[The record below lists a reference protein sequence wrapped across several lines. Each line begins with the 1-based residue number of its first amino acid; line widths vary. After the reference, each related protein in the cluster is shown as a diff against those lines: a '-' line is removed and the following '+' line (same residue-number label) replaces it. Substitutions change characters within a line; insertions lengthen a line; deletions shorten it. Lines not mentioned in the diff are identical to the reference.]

1 MLLAP
6 GTVIAG
12 RYRLERPL
20 ASGGMGS
27 VWVGR
32 HVTLQTDVAIKFIS
46 TESTASQAAR
56 ARFEREARSAAHLR
70 HPNVVAVQDYG
81 IENETPYLVM
91 ELLRGESLEERIHS
105 HGRLSLAA
113 LAQIVQQ
120 MSRGLRK
127 AHEAGIVHRDLK
139 PGNVFLARDDD
150 DEVEVVKILD
160 FGIAKET
167 DMSLG
172 EATKTSELMGSPHY
186 MSPEQ
191 LRSSKKTDVRSDLWS
206 VGVVLYRALTGK
218 IPFPGDTLAE
228 VMVQVFSARLPPAT
242 SIVPEL
248 PPAIDAFFQRALA
261 RNPDDRFQSIRELA
275 EAFQSV
281 ASGRG
286 MPAAPAPPSPPEGAR
301 GSLPSVNA
309 LGTPLPV
316 APPMGGVPPAP
327 SSSPGL
333 SAPQFTSPAPASSR
347 GFGGLT
353 QPEAALRSPHPPGV
367 PAAPNS
373 SRSPSA
379 PQFAPA
385 APTSSPGLSA
395 PPISS
400 PGLSAPQTLASTTTP
415 PVPVVGPDAPPPLV
429 PGGPTAPPVS
439 MPTFPEAATPQPP
452 ADASAAPLGAP
463 FQEPP
468 AAAPF
473 PAPPGAAAP
482 EREPPNPLDPRASR
496 RTRQVQAAV
505 IGVLVVGLLVAI
517 VLIASRRSP
526 DPEAAASPPE
536 ATSPDSAGAATAAG
550 TALTPDE
557 MAAAVPDETPIEI
570 LADEAAAA
578 PSATQAPRPSG
589 WKPIPKGHG
598 RLLIRAKGGICKVT
612 VNGVYYGVTPV
623 DAIVETGKQRIFCR
637 MPTGSTRSKELRAPE
652 FKVTKVEFEVKQ

>member
-12 RYRLERPL
+12 RYRMERPL

-46 TESTASQAAR
+46 NESAASQAAR

-81 IENETPYLVM
+81 IEDETPYLVM
-91 ELLRGESLEERIHS
+91 ELLRGESLEERILAR
-105 HGRLSLAA
+105 GRLSLEA
-113 LAQIVQQ
+113 LAPIVQQ

-127 AHEAGIVHRDLK
+127 AHEAGVVHRDLK

-228 VMVQVFSARLPPAT
+228 VMVQVFSARVPPAT
-242 SIVPEL
+242 TLVPEL

-261 RNPDDRFQSIRELA
+261 RNPDDRFQSMRELA

-286 MPAAPAPPSPPEGAR
+286 MPAAPAAPSPADAPR
-301 GSLPSVNA
+301 GSLPSLSAVA
-309 LGTPLPV
+309 TPLPV
-316 APPMGGVPPAP
+316 APPMGGVPAAP
-327 SSSPGL
+327 SSSPGML
-333 SAPQFTSPAPASSR
+333 APPFVPPAPPSSR
-347 GFGGLT
+347 
-353 QPEAALRSPHPPGV
+353 
-367 PAAPNS
+367 
-373 SRSPSA
+373 
-379 PQFAPA
+379 
-385 APTSSPGLSA
+385 
-395 PPISS
+395 
-400 PGLSAPQTLASTTTP
+400 GLSAPQAFGPTTTP
-415 PVPVVGPDAPPPLV
+415 PAVAPPLTPPVSTVGPDAPPPLV

-439 MPTFPEAATPQPP
+439 VPTFPP

-463 FQEPP
+463 SPQPP
-468 AAAPF
+468 AATPF
-473 PAPPGAAAP
+473 PAPPGVAAP
-482 EREPPNPLDPRASR
+482 EHEAPDPLDPRASR

-505 IGVLVVGLLVAI
+505 IGVIGVGLLLAI

-526 DPEAAASPPE
+526 DPDVATTPPE
-536 ATSPDSAGAATAAG
+536 TTSSDSMGVATAAG

-570 LADEAAAA
+570 LADEAIPA
-578 PSATQAPRPSG
+578 PSATQTSRPAG
-589 WKPIPKGHG
+589 WTWKPIPKGHG
-598 RLLIRAKGGICKVT
+598 RLLIRAKGGACKVT
-612 VNGVYYGVTPV
+612 VNGVYYGVTPIDV
-623 DAIVETGKQRIFCR
+623 VVEAGKQRVFCR

>member
-12 RYRLERPL
+12 RYRMERPL

-46 TESTASQAAR
+46 NDSAASQAAR

-81 IENETPYLVM
+81 IEDETPYLVM
-91 ELLRGESLEERIHS
+91 ELLRGESLEERLLAR
-105 HGRLSLAA
+105 GRLSLEA
-113 LAQIVQQ
+113 LTPIVQQ

-127 AHEAGIVHRDLK
+127 AHEAGVVHRDLK

-228 VMVQVFSARLPPAT
+228 VMVQVFSARLSPAST
-242 SIVPEL
+242 LVPEL
-248 PPAIDAFFQRALA
+248 PPAIDTFFQRALA
-261 RNPDDRFQSIRELA
+261 RNPDDRFQSMRELA

-286 MPAAPAPPSPPEGAR
+286 MPAAPSPPDAPR
-301 GSLPSVNA
+301 GSLPSLSAVA
-309 LGTPLPV
+309 TPLPV
-316 APPMGGVPPAP
+316 APPMGGVPAAP
-327 SSSPGL
+327 PSSPGL
-333 SAPQFTSPAPASSR
+333 SSL
-347 GFGGLT
+347 GGGLA
-353 QPEAALRSPHPPGV
+353 QPEAALRPPHPPGV
-367 PAAPNS
+367 PAAP
-373 SRSPSA
+373 P
-379 PQFAPA
+379 
-385 APTSSPGLSA
+385 SSPGLPA
-395 PPISS
+395 PPFVAPAPPSS
-400 PGLSAPQTLASTTTP
+400 RGLSAPQAFGPTTTPAVAPPVTP
-415 PVPVVGPDAPPPLV
+415 PVPTVGPDAPLPLV

-439 MPTFPEAATPQPP
+439 LSTFT
-452 ADASAAPLGAP
+452 DASAAPLSAP
-463 FQEPP
+463 SPQPP
-468 AAAPF
+468 TATPF
-473 PAPPGAAAP
+473 PAPPGVSAP
-482 EREPPNPLDPRASR
+482 EREAPDPLDPRASR

-505 IGVLVVGLLVAI
+505 IGVLVVGLLLAI

-526 DPEAAASPPE
+526 DPEVATTPPE
-536 ATSPDSAGAATAAG
+536 TTSSNSMGAATAAG
-550 TALTPDE
+550 AALTPDE

-570 LADEAAAA
+570 LADEAIPA

-589 WKPIPKGHG
+589 WTWKPIPKGHG
-598 RLLIRAKGGICKVT
+598 RLLIRAKGGACKVT
-612 VNGVYYGVTPV
+612 VNGVYYGVTPIDV
-623 DAIVETGKQRIFCR
+623 VVEAGKQRVFCR